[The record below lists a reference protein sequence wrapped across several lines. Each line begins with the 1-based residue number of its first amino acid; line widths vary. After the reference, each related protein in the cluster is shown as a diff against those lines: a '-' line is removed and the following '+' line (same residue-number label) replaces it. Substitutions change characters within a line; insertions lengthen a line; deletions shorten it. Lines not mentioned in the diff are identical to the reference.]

1 MVLIL
6 IGLILVAW
14 LAIQTS
20 PVQNWLVDRVTG
32 KLSKSLGTSITIKH
46 VDFSLFNKMLLEG
59 TLVHDQQ
66 KDTLLYAGV
75 VKINITDWF
84 FVKDKV
90 TLNYVGLEDA
100 AVHLQRSDSV
110 WNYRFLIDFFKSPKK
125 STDTQAIELMIKE
138 VDLNNIYVLQR
149 DGWRGED
156 MSIRLGKLNLTADKF
171 DFPRKEIEI
180 NTISLDRPAFLVSNY
195 EGNRPEHL
203 RPKLDS
209 VVEFVNDPN
218 NLRWNPYGWDILVKK
233 VSINEGSLRSDL
245 QVDREMNK
253 HFDGA
258 HVHFSDIN
266 ATFTNLHLLKDS
278 ITAVVALAT
287 KERSG
292 FQVKKLTAD
301 FRMHPEAME
310 FAKLDLQTNKSHLQD
325 YFAMRYNSFDDLQFF
340 ISRVRMEADFKD
352 ATLHSDDIAY
362 FATTLKDWKREI
374 RVTGKAKGTVDNL
387 TAKKLEIEAGKD
399 TYLNGNITLKGL
411 PDIEETYIDFEAND
425 FRTHYQDAITLIPD
439 LKDIKQPRL
448 DLLKFVRFK
457 GSFTGFISDFVTYG
471 TVQTSLG
478 TLVTD
483 LNMKFPDKTPSI
495 YSGNISTNDFE
506 LGQFLDAP
514 QIGRISFKG
523 KLNGSELSY
532 ARLNAKLD
540 GQIHFLEF
548 NGYAYQ
554 NLLIKGTVA
563 KKLFNGSIISNDP
576 SLDAQLNGLV
586 DFSKAIPEFD
596 FDASIA
602 KADLKKLNFTKDNIE
617 VNGKFRFDFS
627 GDNVDNFLGT
637 ARIFDAAVYKNGNR
651 LSFDSLF
658 VESSVI
664 DNNKVITAVSNEFDA
679 ALAGEFTIKDL
690 PEAFRTFL
698 SKYYPSYI
706 QKRRILQTNENF
718 SFVITTKKVDE
729 YLQFFTN
736 DFHGFNYTTLTGRIN
751 TKENLLDLNVEIPQ
765 FNYKN
770 IAFYNLL
777 LKANGNLDSLAM
789 ESNIADVYINDS
801 LHFPGTA
808 IHINSSNDQ
817 SDVNVKTS
825 ANQTLNAANIAAKV
839 QTLPKGIKIL
849 FKESNFDLNGKNWT
863 IEKNGE
869 LVLSEDYVAA
879 DGVKIYNGQ
888 QEVMITTFPS
898 DIGSTNDIKIEM
910 SRLNI
915 GDFTPYIVKSN
926 RLEGL
931 LTGNI
936 SVVDPFGK
944 FGIEM
949 NANADQFR
957 LDDDSIGKLQLTAN
971 FNKGSNEVN
980 FKALSDNQ
988 DYHFDVNGA
997 YNLGD
1002 SATPD
1007 ELYINTDFFK
1017 STKIALLKNYL
1028 SGVFS
1033 EVDGYTTGTLRI
1045 TGPPDKLK
1053 YLGKLELNDGSLRVK
1068 YTNVLYKVPR
1078 ALIDM
1083 QDGQI
1088 DFGSFTL
1095 TDEFGNTAQL
1105 TRGILKHEAWND
1117 LYFDFALNT
1126 NKLQV
1131 LATKNTG
1138 RDPFYGTIFAKATMT
1153 LKGPME
1159 DMDMRIKG
1167 EPADSSNL
1175 YINTNATRESGQA
1188 DFLSWKVYGKEM
1200 QAIRSSQESNLNVTL
1215 DVTANNYANMYVIL
1229 DELTG
1234 DIIKATGRGNL
1245 LMRASTTGE
1254 FTITGRYDID
1264 RGNYNF
1270 NFQSFLQKPFKLREG
1285 VGNYISWTG
1294 DPNDARI
1301 KIDAE
1306 YEAENVR
1313 FSDLNSPE
1321 MASVNQNVKKYR
1333 GKVLVVASLTDRL
1346 AAPKIAFDIQL
1357 PQGSPLANDPDAD
1370 LVLKRIK
1377 NDENELNKQVAF
1389 LIVLNSFGPIS
1400 SQSQSSLA
1408 NSAFEGIVVG
1418 SISGVLSNA
1427 LSSQFSNVFR
1437 KLFRDESIRVSFNA
1451 QLYNGSNFLDNVN
1464 RNGLNIDRT
1473 NLNLS
1478 VGKSLFNER
1487 LTFTFG
1493 SALDFGLTSQQV
1505 QATRN
1510 LQFLPDITAEWK
1522 IRQDGKLLLTFFYRD
1537 SYNYLGGAG
1546 ARQNRTG
1553 TSISYR
1559 REFDRISELWRG
1571 DKKKPKIQPPTVPTD
1586 SAGTK

>member
-1 MVLIL
+1 VVLIL
-6 IGLILVAW
+6 IGLILLAW

-20 PVQNWLVDRVTG
+20 PVQNWLVDKVTG
-32 KLSKSLGTSITIKH
+32 KLSKSLGTSITVRH

-59 TLVHDQQ
+59 TLVHDKQ

-75 VKINITDWF
+75 LKINITDWF

-90 TLNYVGLEDA
+90 TLNYIGLEDA

-125 STDTQAIELMIKE
+125 STDTQAIELSIKE
-138 VDLNNIYVLQR
+138 VELDNIYVLQR

-156 MSIRLGKLNLTADKF
+156 LSMRLGKLNLIADQF
-171 DFPRKEIEI
+171 DFARKLIRLNHI
-180 NTISLDRPAFLVSNY
+180 NLDRPAFVIYNY
-195 EGNRPEHL
+195 DGNRPESL
-203 RPKLDS
+203 VPKRDS
-209 VVEFVNDPN
+209 IREYLNDPAH
-218 NLRWNPYGWDILVKK
+218 LRWNPYEWDILV
-233 VSINEGSLRSDL
+233 SELTINEGSFRHDQHTERGLY
-245 QVDREMNK
+245 K
-253 HFDGA
+253 YFDDA
-258 HVHFSDIN
+258 HINFADIN
-266 ATFTNLHLLKDS
+266 GSFNNLHLFKDS
-278 ITAVVALAT
+278 ITSNISLTT

-292 FQVKKLTAD
+292 FQVKKLKAD

-310 FAKLDLQTNKSHLQD
+310 FNKLDLQTNKSHLQN
-325 YFAMRYNSFDDLQFF
+325 YFAMRYNSFDDLQYFV
-340 ISRVRMEADFKD
+340 SRVRMEADFTD
-352 ATLHSDDIAY
+352 ARLHSDDIAF
-362 FATTLKDWKREI
+362 FAPTLRDWKREI
-374 RVTGKAKGTVDNL
+374 RITGKAKGTVDNL
-387 TAKKLEIEAGKD
+387 SAKKLVIEAGKD

-411 PDIEETYIDFEAND
+411 PDISQTYIDFEAND
-425 FRTHYQDAITLIPD
+425 FRTHYHDAITLFPG
-439 LKDIKQPRL
+439 LKDITQPRL
-448 DLLKFVRFK
+448 DLLKFVKFK
-457 GSFTGFISDFVTYG
+457 GSFTGFISDFVTFG

-478 TLVTD
+478 TVVTD
-483 LNMKFPDKTPSI
+483 LNMKFPEKAPSV

-506 LGQFLDAP
+506 LGQFLDAS
-514 QIGRISFKG
+514 QVGKISFKG
-523 KLNGSELSY
+523 KLDGSELSY

-540 GQIHFLEF
+540 GQVRYLEF

-554 NLLIKGTVA
+554 NLQVKGTVA
-563 KKLFNGSIISNDP
+563 KKLFNGTIISTDP
-576 SLDAQLNGLV
+576 NLDAQLNGLV
-586 DFSKAIPEFD
+586 DFSKSIPEFD
-596 FDASIA
+596 FDASVM
-602 KADLKKLNFTKDNIE
+602 KADLRKLNFTKDNIE

-627 GDNVDNFLGT
+627 GDDIDNFLGT
-637 ARIFDAAVYKNGNR
+637 ARIFDAAIYKNGQR
-651 LSFDSLF
+651 LSFDSLY

-706 QKRRILQTNENF
+706 QKKRVLQTNENF

-736 DFHGFNYTTLTGRIN
+736 DFHGFNYTTVTGRIN

-765 FNYKN
+765 FNYRN

-808 IHINSSNDQ
+808 IHVNSSNDK
-817 SDVNVKTS
+817 SDINIRTS
-825 ANQTLNAANIAAKV
+825 ANQTLNSANIAARV

-849 FKESNFDLNGKNWT
+849 FNESNFDLNGKNWT

-888 QEVMITTFPS
+888 QEVLITTFPS

-915 GDFTPYIVKSN
+915 GDFTPYIVKQN
-926 RLEGL
+926 RIEGL
-931 LTGNI
+931 LTGTI
-936 SVVDPFGK
+936 GIVDPFGK
-944 FGIEM
+944 FGVEL
-949 NANADQFR
+949 NADADQFR
-957 LDDDSIGKLQLTAN
+957 LDDDSIGKMQLSAN
-971 FNKGSNEVN
+971 FNKGSNEIS
-980 FKALSDNQ
+980 FKALSDNE

-1002 SATPD
+1002 SSSAD

-1017 STKIALLKNYL
+1017 STKVALLKNYL

-1033 EVDGYTTGTLRI
+1033 EVDGFTTGTLRI

-1053 YLGKLELNDGSLRVK
+1053 YLGKLELHEGKLRVK
-1068 YTNVLYKVPR
+1068 YTNVLYFIPS
-1078 ALIDM
+1078 AQIDM

-1088 DFGSFTL
+1088 DFGNVTL
-1095 TDEFGNTAQL
+1095 TDEFNNTAQL
-1105 TRGILKHEAWND
+1105 TRGILKHDAWND
-1117 LYFDFALNT
+1117 LYFDFALST

-1138 RDPFYGTIFAKATMT
+1138 NDPFYGTVFAKANMT
-1153 LKGPME
+1153 LKGPLE

-1175 YINTNATRESGQA
+1175 YINTNSGRESGQA
-1188 DFLSWKVYGKEM
+1188 DFISWKVYGKEM
-1200 QAIRSSQESNLNVTL
+1200 QAVRSSQESNLNVTL

-1234 DIIKATGRGNL
+1234 DIIKANGRGNL
-1245 LMRASTTGE
+1245 LIRASTTGE
-1254 FTITGRYDID
+1254 FTIAGRYDID

-1294 DPNDARI
+1294 DPNDATI

-1321 MASVNQNVKKYR
+1321 MTSVNANVKKYR
-1333 GKVLVVASLTDRL
+1333 GKVLVVASLTEKL
-1346 AAPKIAFDIQL
+1346 AEPKIKFDIQL

-1418 SISGVLSNA
+1418 SISGVLSNT
-1427 LSSQFSNVFR
+1427 LSNQFSNVFQ
-1437 KLFRDESIRVSFNA
+1437 KIFNDKSIRVNFNA

-1478 VGKSLFNER
+1478 IGKSLFNER

-1537 SYNYLGGAG
+1537 SYNYLSGAG
-1546 ARQNRTG
+1546 ARQNRSG
-1553 TSISYR
+1553 ASISYR
-1559 REFDRISELWRG
+1559 REFDRIMELWRG
-1571 DKKKPKIQPPTVPTD
+1571 DRKKPKPQPPVVPPD
-1586 SAGTK
+1586 SGGSK